1 MKKILV
7 LTACIAAAA
16 PLHAQTGAPT
26 AQPSAPAAP
35 MATESPFQASLT
47 PNIAIY
53 PQTAVIR
60 GFAINV
66 WGQNPQHGFNF
77 GIVNGSTGESGGFS
91 MAMVNYDDSYTGVQW
106 GMVNYSKQSFTG
118 WQEGWVNVSK
128 GSFTGWQDGWVNV
141 SDALHGLQSG
151 VVNYT
156 RNLHGVQIGVI
167 NVAMNNGW
175 FDQFPHQLARGFPL
189 VNWSF

>member
-1 MKKILV
+1 
-7 LTACIAAAA
+7 
-16 PLHAQTGAPT
+16 
-26 AQPSAPAAP
+26 
-35 MATESPFQASLT
+35 
-47 PNIAIY
+47 
-53 PQTAVIR
+53 
-60 GFAINV
+60 
-66 WGQNPQHGFNF
+66 
-77 GIVNGSTGESGGFS
+77 
-91 MAMVNYDDSYTGVQW
+91 
-106 GMVNYSKQSFTG
+106 
-118 WQEGWVNVSK
+118 QEGWVNVSK